1 MCSLPSKLSL
11 HDDSCARC
19 KAEDELIRI
28 SEFGKALCAEC
39 FPGFLVR
46 RVESLMRRRQMYRKG
61 DTIGV
66 ALSGG
71 KDSAALMEMLHSLRG
86 RMRIQVVG
94 LHVNM
99 GLGEFSDI
107 SQAAAA
113 DLCEHVGVPLHV
125 SSVADFGVRIEP
137 VGQFRQCNVCGAVRR
152 ALLNRMTQK
161 LEIPTLATGH
171 TVDDILQ
178 FMLKGLLSGRL
189 EAPRPVLQPSTH
201 RPRKIKPLYFTPES
215 ATAKYAELLGL
226 PYTDVE
232 CPHFEPAS
240 RRFNEVFELLEA
252 KAPMGKMQFA
262 HTMLKAMKAPG
273 VDELERSC
281 AMCGEP
287 TNATYCPICR
297 LRREQ
302 AGQRPAEREK

>member
-1 MCSLPSKLSL
+1 MPAKLSF
-11 HDDSCARC
+11 HNDSCARC
-19 KAEDELIRI
+19 KTEADLIRI
-28 SEFGKALCAEC
+28 SEFGKAFCAEC
-39 FPGFLVR
+39 FPGFLMR

-71 KDSAALMEMLHSLRG
+71 KDSAALMQMLHSLRG

-113 DLCEHVGVPLHV
+113 ELCEHVGVPLEV
-125 SSVADFGVRIEP
+125 SRVADFGVSIEP

-189 EAPRPVLQPSTH
+189 EAPRPVLLPSTH
-201 RPRKIKPLYFTPES
+201 RPRKIKPLYFTPDS
-215 ATAKYAELLGL
+215 ATAKYVELLDL
-226 PYTDVE
+226 PITDLE
-232 CPHFEPAS
+232 CPRFDPAS
-240 RRFNEVFELLEA
+240 RRFNEIFELLET

-262 HTMLKAMKAPG
+262 HTMLKAMKTPG

-281 AMCGEP
+281 GMCGEP
-287 TNATYCPICR
+287 TNTTHCPICR
-297 LRREQ
+297 LRRVQ
-302 AGQRPAEREK
+302 AGEHPAEREK